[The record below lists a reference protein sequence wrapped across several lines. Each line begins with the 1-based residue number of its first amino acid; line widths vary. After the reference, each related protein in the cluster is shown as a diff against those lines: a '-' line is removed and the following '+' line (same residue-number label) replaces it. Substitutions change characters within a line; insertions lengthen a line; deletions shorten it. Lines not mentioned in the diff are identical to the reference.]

1 MEMRTIGTI
10 LKKRIKEMGYTQDE
24 FADEVGIG
32 LSTLRKYISGKNAYS
47 YEVLDMFSEKL
58 KCSYNYLLGK
68 SKSPQDEF
76 CNAVELT
83 RLSEEA
89 LEKIHKYASCYD
101 TDFEGRRYIKCLDM
115 LICKDGAFK
124 NICDFLI
131 ANKAMN
137 EIYNLM
143 LNAFNGSLNT
153 FPTIKNLGIENDYK
167 LNAESVMMIYIVSEL
182 KNLKAEMTPEFI
194 EEIKALDLK
203 NNSLNACQKLQ
214 ELYPTQSEKPVCTEG

>member
-10 LKKRIKEMGYTQDE
+10 LKKRIKEMGYTQDT

-76 CNAVELT
+76 ENAVEVT

-115 LICKDGAFK
+115 LICKDGAF
-124 NICDFLI
+124 NRICDFLI
-131 ANKAMN
+131 ANRVMN
-137 EIYNLM
+137 EWNNALLNIAN
-143 LNAFNGSLNT
+143 NAFNNN
-153 FPTIKNLGIENDYK
+153 PIVQKLGIENDMK
-167 LNAESVMMIYIVSEL
+167 LNLESSMMIYIVSEL

-194 EEIKALDLK
+194 EEIKALDIEK
-203 NNSLNACQKLQ
+203 EYMNAVQKLQ